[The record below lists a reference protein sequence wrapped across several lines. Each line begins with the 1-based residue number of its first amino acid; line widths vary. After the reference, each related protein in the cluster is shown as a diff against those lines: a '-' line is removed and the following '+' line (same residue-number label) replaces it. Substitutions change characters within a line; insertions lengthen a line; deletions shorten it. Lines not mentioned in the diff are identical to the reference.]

1 MKNTQVTCVQC
12 GKVIGAAGLTD
23 DQRYEIMEAARLAA
37 GDTNGGVVIE

>member
-23 DQRYEIMEAARLAA
+23 DQRYEIMEAARLSA
-37 GDTNGGVVIE
+37 GDTNGGVEIE